1 MDPLSLAGVPVDAR
15 HDLFVAAVRN
25 HPLCCG
31 EPISRRSRAA
41 KTSGRF
47 VAGLA
52 WLQAAHWVLLVLSLA
67 TIAGAVAGSQGWS
80 F

>member
-1 MDPLSLAGVPVDAR
+1 VAGV
-15 HDLFVAAVRN
+15 
-25 HPLCCG
+25 
-31 EPISRRSRAA
+31 
-41 KTSGRF
+41 
-47 VAGLA
+47 A